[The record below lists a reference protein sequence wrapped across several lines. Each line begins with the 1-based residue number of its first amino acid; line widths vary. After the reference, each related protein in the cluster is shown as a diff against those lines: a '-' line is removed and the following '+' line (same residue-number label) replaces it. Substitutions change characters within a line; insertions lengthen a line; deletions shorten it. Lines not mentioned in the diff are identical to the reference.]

1 MLTCIKQ
8 NTMGQ
13 REKEEWS
20 IYQYSV
26 EEGISSGVPSHPE
39 PHQVTT
45 QLPAER
51 ESERE
56 RERERGLQT
65 ERLLS
70 TQTWSS
76 RQGGVAC
83 LARQHEQ
90 INKTDTLCMCMCS
103 VCDVEG

>member
-1 MLTCIKQ
+1 MAVGYYRDTHHAIVLHEREGEGGREREPDSVGLGKTLTCT
-8 NTMGQ
+8 TMGQ

-51 ESERE
+51 ERE
-56 RERERGLQT
+56 
-65 ERLLS
+65 
-70 TQTWSS
+70 
-76 RQGGVAC
+76 
-83 LARQHEQ
+83 
-90 INKTDTLCMCMCS
+90 
-103 VCDVEG
+103 